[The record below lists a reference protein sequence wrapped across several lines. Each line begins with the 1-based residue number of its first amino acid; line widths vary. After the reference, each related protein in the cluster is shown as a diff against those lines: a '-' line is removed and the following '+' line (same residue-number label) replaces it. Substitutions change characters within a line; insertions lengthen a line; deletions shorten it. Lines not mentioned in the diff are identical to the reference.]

1 MNSIQVSKR
10 IYQPFNFKKF
20 SIHQN
25 NAAMKIGTD
34 GILIG
39 AWVNVS
45 KKLRAL
51 DIGSGT
57 GIISIMLCQRNLN
70 LELDSVEI
78 SPSAIIDA
86 KINIKNCNWSE
97 RIKLYHQNLKD
108 FHPNSNY
115 DLIVSNPPYFKKSL
129 QPSNPERSKARH
141 QNDLKLEDILM
152 FSNQNL
158 TKDGSLNIILP
169 FDQKKEAKE
178 FAKKYGL
185 YSIRECAVYPKAN
198 KAPHRI
204 LLELSRNENE
214 QINKESLVIEKAGR
228 HNYSEDYKKLTREF
242 YTIFE

>member
-1 MNSIQVSKR
+1 
-10 IYQPFNFKKF
+10 
-20 SIHQN
+20 
-25 NAAMKIGTD
+25 MKIGTD

-45 KKLRAL
+45 NKFKAL

-70 LELDSVEI
+70 LEMDSIEL
-78 SPSAIIDA
+78 SPSAIKDA
-86 KINIKNCNWSE
+86 KINIENCDWSD
-97 RIKLYHQNLKD
+97 RIKLFHQDLKD
-108 FHPNSNY
+108 FHPDSNY

-129 QPSNPERSKARH
+129 QPSNSERSKARH
-141 QNDLKLEDILM
+141 QNDLKLEDILK

-169 FDQKKEAKE
+169 FEQKKEAIE
-178 FAKKYGL
+178 FAKKHGL
-185 YSIRECAVYPKAN
+185 NAIRECAVYPKPN

-204 LLELSRNENE
+204 LIEFSRNENK
-214 QINKESLVIEKAGR
+214 QMIKESLVIEEAGR

>member
-1 MNSIQVSKR
+1 
-10 IYQPFNFKKF
+10 
-20 SIHQN
+20 
-25 NAAMKIGTD
+25 MKIGTD

-45 KKLRAL
+45 KKFKAL

-70 LELDSVEI
+70 LELDSIEL

-86 KINIKNCNWSE
+86 KINIENCNWGD
-97 RIKLYHQNLKD
+97 RIKLFHQDLKD
-108 FHPNSNY
+108 FHPDSNY

-129 QPSNPERSKARH
+129 QPSNSERSKARH
-141 QNDLKLEDILM
+141 QNDLKLEDILK

-169 FDQKKEAKE
+169 FEQKSEAVE
-178 FAKKYGL
+178 FAKKHGL
-185 YSIRECAVYPKAN
+185 NAKRECAVYPKPN

-204 LLELSRNENE
+204 LIEFSKNENK
-214 QINKESLVIEKAGR
+214 QIIKESLVIEKAGR

>member
-1 MNSIQVSKR
+1 MSKR
-10 IYQPFNFKKF
+10 IYKPFNFKKF

-39 AWVNVS
+39 AWVNIS
-45 KKLRAL
+45 KKFKGL

-57 GIISIMLCQRNLN
+57 GIITIMLCQRNLN
-70 LELDSVEI
+70 LELDSIEL
-78 SPSAIIDA
+78 SQSAVMDA
-86 KINIKNCNWSE
+86 KINIENSNWSN
-97 RIKLYHQNLKD
+97 RIKLFHQDLKD
-108 FHPNSNY
+108 FHPDSNY

-129 QPSNPERSKARH
+129 QPSNSERSKARH
-141 QNDLKLEDILM
+141 QNDLKLEDILK

-169 FDQKKEAKE
+169 FEQKKEAIE
-178 FAKKYGL
+178 FAKKHGL
-185 YSIRECAVYPKAN
+185 NAIRECSVYPKPN

-204 LLELSRNENE
+204 LIEFSRCENK
-214 QINKESLVIEKAGR
+214 QLIKESLVIEEAGR

>member
-1 MNSIQVSKR
+1 
-10 IYQPFNFKKF
+10 
-20 SIHQN
+20 
-25 NAAMKIGTD
+25 MKIGTD

-45 KKLRAL
+45 NKFKAL

-70 LELDSVEI
+70 LELDSIEL
-78 SPSAIIDA
+78 SANAIMDA
-86 KINIKNCNWSE
+86 KINIENCDWKK
-97 RIKLYHQNLKD
+97 RIKLFHQDLKD
-108 FHPNSNY
+108 FHPDSNY
-115 DLIVSNPPYFKKSL
+115 DLIVSNPPYFEESL
-129 QPSNPERSKARH
+129 QPSNSERSKARH
-141 QNDLKLEDILM
+141 QNDLKLEDILK
-152 FSNQNL
+152 FSKQNL

-169 FDQKKEAKE
+169 FEQKSKTIE

-185 YSIRECAVYPKAN
+185 NSIRECAVYPKPE

-204 LLELSRNENE
+204 LFEFSRNEHK
-214 QINKESLVIEKAGR
+214 QIIKESLVIEESGR

>member
-1 MNSIQVSKR
+1 VSKR
-10 IYQPFNFKKF
+10 IYKPFNFKKF

-39 AWVNVS
+39 AWVNIS
-45 KKLRAL
+45 KKFKAL

-70 LELDSVEI
+70 LELDSIEL
-78 SPSAIIDA
+78 SPSAIMDS
-86 KINIKNCNWSE
+86 KINIENCNWSN
-97 RIKLYHQNLKD
+97 RIKLFHQDLKD
-108 FHPNSNY
+108 FHPDSNY
-115 DLIVSNPPYFKKSL
+115 DLIVSNPPYFKESL
-129 QPSNPERSKARH
+129 QPYNSERSKARH
-141 QNDLKLEDILM
+141 QNNLKLEDILK

-158 TKDGSLNIILP
+158 SKDGSLNIILP
-169 FDQKKEAKE
+169 FEQKSEAKE

-185 YSIRECAVYPKAN
+185 NSIRECAVHPKPN
-198 KAPHRI
+198 KDPHRI
-204 LLELSRNENE
+204 LIEFSNTENK
-214 QINKESLVIEKAGR
+214 QVMKESLVIEENGR

>member
-1 MNSIQVSKR
+1 
-10 IYQPFNFKKF
+10 
-20 SIHQN
+20 
-25 NAAMKIGTD
+25 MKIGTD

-45 KKLRAL
+45 NKFKAL

-70 LELDSVEI
+70 LELDSVEL
-78 SPSAIIDA
+78 SPSAIKDA
-86 KINIKNCNWSE
+86 KINIENCNWSN
-97 RIKLYHQNLKD
+97 RIKLFHQDLKD
-108 FHPNSNY
+108 FHPDSNY

-129 QPSNPERSKARH
+129 QPSNSERSKARH
-141 QNDLKLEDILM
+141 QNDLKLEDILK

-169 FDQKKEAKE
+169 FEQKKEAIE
-178 FAKKYGL
+178 FAKKHGL
-185 YSIRECAVYPKAN
+185 NAIRECAVYPKPE

-204 LLELSRNENE
+204 LIEFSRNENK
-214 QINKESLVIEKAGR
+214 QIIKESLVIEEAGR

>member
-1 MNSIQVSKR
+1 MSKR
-10 IYQPFNFKKF
+10 IYKPFNFKEF

-45 KKLRAL
+45 EKFKAI

-57 GIISIMLCQRNLN
+57 GIISIMLCQRNIN
-70 LELDSVEI
+70 LELDSIEI
-78 SPSAIIDA
+78 SPNAIIDA
-86 KINIKNCNWSE
+86 KINIKSCNWSN
-97 RIKLYHQNLKD
+97 RIKLFHRDLKD
-108 FHPNSNY
+108 FHPHSNY
-115 DLIVSNPPYFKKSL
+115 DLIVSNPPFFKESL
-129 QPSNPERSKARH
+129 EPSNSERSKARH
-141 QNDLKLEDILM
+141 QNDLKLEDILK
-152 FSNQNL
+152 FSKQNL
-158 TKDGSLNIILP
+158 SKDGSLNIILP
-169 FDQKKEAKE
+169 FEQKKEAKE

-185 YSIRECAVYPKAN
+185 KSIRECTVYPKPN

-204 LLELSRNENE
+204 LIEFSKTKNK
-214 QINKESLVIEKAGR
+214 QVMKESLVIEENGR

>member
-1 MNSIQVSKR
+1 VSKR
-10 IYQPFNFKKF
+10 IYKPFNFKKF

-39 AWVNVS
+39 AWVNIS
-45 KKLRAL
+45 KKFKGL

-57 GIISIMLCQRNLN
+57 GIITIMLCQRNLN
-70 LELDSVEI
+70 LELDSIEL
-78 SPSAIIDA
+78 SQSAVMDA
-86 KINIKNCNWSE
+86 KINIENCNWSN
-97 RIKLYHQNLKD
+97 RIKLFHQDLKD
-108 FHPNSNY
+108 FHPDSNY

-129 QPSNPERSKARH
+129 QPSNSDRSKARH
-141 QNDLKLEDILM
+141 QNDLKLEDILK
-152 FSNQNL
+152 FSKQHL

-169 FDQKKEAKE
+169 FEQKKEAIE
-178 FAKKYGL
+178 FAKKHGL
-185 YSIRECAVYPKAN
+185 NAVRECAVYPKPN

-204 LLELSRNENE
+204 LIEFSRTENK
-214 QINKESLVIEKAGR
+214 QMIKESLVIEEAGR

>member
-1 MNSIQVSKR
+1 MSKR
-10 IYQPFNFKKF
+10 IYKPFNFKKF

-45 KKLRAL
+45 DKFKAL

-70 LELDSVEI
+70 LELDSIEI
-78 SPSAIIDA
+78 SHSAIMDA
-86 KINIKNCNWSE
+86 KINIKNCNWSN
-97 RIKLYHQNLKD
+97 RIKLFHQDLKEFLPD
-108 FHPNSNY
+108 CSY

-129 QPSNPERSKARH
+129 KPSNSERLKARH
-141 QNDLKLEDILM
+141 QNDLKLEDIIK
-152 FSNQNL
+152 FSKENL
-158 TKDGSLNIILP
+158 TKDGMLNIIIP
-169 FDQKKEAKE
+169 YDQKKETKE
-178 FAKKYGL
+178 FAKKNGL
-185 YSIRECAVYPKAN
+185 TSIRECSVYPKPN
-198 KAPHRI
+198 KSPHRI
-204 LLELSRNENE
+204 LIEFSKTENKK
-214 QINKESLVIEKAGR
+214 IKKESLVIEKYGR

>member
-1 MNSIQVSKR
+1 
-10 IYQPFNFKKF
+10 
-20 SIHQN
+20 
-25 NAAMKIGTD
+25 MKIGTD

-45 KKLRAL
+45 NKFKAL

-70 LELDSVEI
+70 LELDSIEL
-78 SPSAIIDA
+78 SANAIIDA
-86 KINIKNCNWSE
+86 KINIENCDWKK
-97 RIKLYHQNLKD
+97 RIKLFHQDLKD
-108 FHPNSNY
+108 FHPDSNY

-129 QPSNPERSKARH
+129 QPSNSDRSKARH
-141 QNDLKLEDILM
+141 QNDLKLEDILK
-152 FSNQNL
+152 FSKRHL

-169 FDQKKEAKE
+169 FEQKSEAIE
-178 FAKKYGL
+178 ISKKYGL
-185 YSIRECAVYPKAN
+185 NAIRECAVYPKPN

-204 LLELSRNENE
+204 LIEFSKNENK
-214 QINKESLVIEKAGR
+214 QIIKESLVIEKAGR

>member
-1 MNSIQVSKR
+1 
-10 IYQPFNFKKF
+10 
-20 SIHQN
+20 
-25 NAAMKIGTD
+25 MKIGTD

-45 KKLRAL
+45 NKFKAL

-57 GIISIMLCQRNLN
+57 GIISLMLCQRNLN
-70 LELDSVEI
+70 LELDSVEL
-78 SPSAIIDA
+78 SPSAIMDA
-86 KINIKNCNWSE
+86 KINIENCNWSN
-97 RIKLYHQNLKD
+97 RIKLFHQDLKD
-108 FHPNSNY
+108 FHPDSNY

-129 QPSNPERSKARH
+129 KPSNSERSKARH
-141 QNDLKLEDILM
+141 QNDLKLEDILK

-169 FDQKKEAKE
+169 FEQKSEAIE
-178 FAKKYGL
+178 FAKKHGFN
-185 YSIRECAVYPKAN
+185 SVRECDVHPKPN

-204 LLELSRNENE
+204 LIEFSRNENK
-214 QINKESLVIEKAGR
+214 QIIKESLVIEKAGR